1 MWARR
6 CGVPPIWPSRVKVFL
21 YSLATG
27 TVGWT
32 IYTFMASSNVGYL
45 DLSRPSQDRVVCVA
59 SWPGPGKSTAE
70 SWWDEDSWDNWIK
83 YQADTSDYL
92 ERYTCTVPSVANAT
106 CDMISVPLHQLQPT
120 LGVPLRF
127 GDGAYN
133 WRRSFSSKDSLC
145 IYAHLFLVLSIC
157 LWLAISFHDHALL
170 HTVGK
175 NYILDMRGLS
185 REFPCFQQ
193 VCRYIMATSTIRSL
207 LRISGRWYHR
217 LAGILMAVLVA
228 PVLLLWRFLLFM
240 FVVCPLAGFLFVV
253 FPIRT
258 SRMWIFLI
266 CLVSMVYGL
275 CLTIHMYIF
284 VASDVLR
291 PRYAVM
297 WEAAATSI
305 PLRDGPGSC
314 MCGCPFPLS
323 DTTTWRLFGIGVLA
337 TIKSFVLAFRC
348 LKGLRRSNWAN
359 LMSVTFTIPV
369 NAYSVEWLT
378 PDGQPI
384 KNRDEGQPVQSE
396 LAFDPFALMDEQPD
410 SANTHLTLKP
420 SPVMEW
426 EVDESSGERMFRHT
440 SKRHLLGPSA
450 PILQDLEA
458 AQMRT
463 PMDITLAEYIGWCGF
478 PYRTGGIQGRF
489 NMVSEPDTIGST
501 ATASSRQVSR
511 RSSTSSSNS
520 HGRPSAHY
528 EANESVDLE
537 AGIRRGGSR
546 YQVFKCATSSSASS
560 LPTPLAALPS
570 ATAAPGVVAAAA
582 AADFSLPRIRLN
594 DPAALGGGMPPL
606 MAHAGGPVQSLP
618 GATWMLASPE
628 CSPTE
633 LSVTSSFGREA
644 RVSSRLPPTFFP
656 MVAAAKGVE
665 AEVKEL
671 QHPVHPQARQEDR
684 RVEEQPLVQAELVSG
699 GPTSDE
705 RRSAPSASSGSA
717 ASSTSSSSEEDDE
730 EDDSDDEDEDEEIE
744 DGGDGEGEGEGELVD
759 ETTPMNSR

>member
-27 TVGWT
+27 AIGWT

-59 SWPGPGKSTAE
+59 SWPGKSQAQ
-70 SWWDEDSWDNWIK
+70 SWWDEESWDNWIK
-83 YQADTSDYL
+83 YQADTSEYL

-106 CDMISVPLHQLQPT
+106 CDTISVPLHKLQPT
-120 LGVPLRF
+120 LGAPLRW

-133 WRRSFSSKDSLC
+133 WRRSFSSKDSLS

-185 REFPCFQQ
+185 SEFPCFQQ

-240 FVVCPLAGFLFVV
+240 FVLCPLAGFLFVV

-275 CLTIHMYIF
+275 CLTIHMYMF

-359 LMSVTFTIPV
+359 LMSVTFTVPV

-384 KNRDEGQPVQSE
+384 KNREEGQPVQSE

-410 SANTHLTLKP
+410 SANTLLTLKP

-458 AQMRT
+458 AQMRA
-463 PMDITLAEYIGWCGF
+463 PMDITLAEYIGCCGF

-501 ATASSRQVSR
+501 ATASNRQ
-511 RSSTSSSNS
+511 
-520 HGRPSAHY
+520 
-528 EANESVDLE
+528 ANESGDLE
-537 AGIRRGGSR
+537 EGTRRGGTR

-570 ATAAPGVVAAAA
+570 ATAAPGVVAVAAV
-582 AADFSLPRIRLN
+582 ADFSLPRIRLN

-606 MAHAGGPVQSLP
+606 TARACGPVQSLP
-618 GATWMLASPE
+618 GANWMLASPE
-628 CSPTE
+628 CSPME

-644 RVSSRLPPTFFP
+644 RVSTRLPPTFFP

-665 AEVKEL
+665 AGVEEL
-671 QHPVHPQARQEDR
+671 QHPVPPQACQEDR

-699 GPTSDE
+699 VPTCDE

-717 ASSTSSSSEEDDE
+717 ASSTSSSSDEDDE
-730 EDDSDDEDEDEEIE
+730 EDDSDDEGEDDEIE
-744 DGGDGEGEGEGELVD
+744 DEGEGELAD
-759 ETTPMNSR
+759 ETTPMNSQ